1 MNLHLLR
8 VFLTVVEQQGFSR
21 AAEVLFV
28 SQSAVSKAVRELEHQ
43 LDLPLIER
51 SGGDAKAVRG
61 VRLTE
66 HGRAVFE
73 HARAIFAL
81 ERIAI
86 EDVRDR
92 VELRQ
97 GRLRIGAS
105 TTIAGYWLPQR
116 IGPFVRRHPG
126 LAFELMVGNTEEV
139 SRAVIDCAV
148 DLGFVEGRVEDPR
161 IESTLWRSEP
171 LRLIA
176 ASGSAL
182 GARRRPSL
190 QELARQTWL
199 LREPGSGTRQV
210 AESLFAAH
218 AIAPARVI
226 EIGSN
231 EAIAR
236 AVAAGAGIALLPET
250 VVADLATMR
259 RVRTI
264 GFGAEGDGIDAAE
277 QTLSRP
283 LYRLELLNRPRAPA
297 LQAFLEHER
306 ED

>member
-21 AAEVLFV
+21 AAEALFV

-51 SGGDAKAVRG
+51 TGADGKAVRG
-61 VRLTE
+61 GAQGIALTE

-105 TTIAGYWLPQR
+105 TTVAAYWLPQQL
-116 IGPFVRRHPG
+116 GPFVRRHPA
-126 LAFELMVGNTEEV
+126 LATELIVGNTEQI
-139 SRAVIDCAV
+139 SRAVVDCAV
-148 DLGFVEGRVEDPR
+148 DVGFVEGRVDDPR
-161 IESTLWRSEP
+161 IQASPWRSEP

-176 ASGSAL
+176 ATDNAL
-182 GARRRPSL
+182 GAKRRPSIA
-190 QELARQTWL
+190 ELSRQTWL
-199 LREPGSGTRQV
+199 LREYGSGTRQV
-210 AESLFAAH
+210 AQSLFAARG
-218 AIAPARVI
+218 IEPARVI

-236 AVAAGAGIALLPET
+236 AVVAGAGIALLPAT
-250 VVADLATMR
+250 VVADLITMQ
-259 RVRTI
+259 RVR
-264 GFGAEGDGIDAAE
+264 AVALSDDDG
-277 QTLSRP
+277 LSRP
-283 LYRLELLNRPRAPA
+283 LYRLELRNRPRAPA
-297 LQAFLEHER
+297 LQAFLD
-306 ED
+306 EDG

>member
-21 AAEVLFV
+21 AAETLFV

-51 SGGDAKAVRG
+51 TGSDGKAVRDG
-61 VRLTE
+61 TGGIALTD

-105 TTIAGYWLPQR
+105 TTVAAYWLPQQL
-116 IGPFVRRHPG
+116 GPFVRRHPA
-126 LAFELMVGNTEEV
+126 LTTELVVGNTEEI

-148 DLGFVEGRVEDPR
+148 DVGFVEGAVADAR
-161 IESTLWRSEP
+161 IAATVWRSEP

-176 ASGSAL
+176 SADNPL
-182 GARRRPSL
+182 GAKRRASIA
-190 QELARQTWL
+190 ELGRQTWL
-199 LREPGSGTRQV
+199 LREHGSGTRQV
-210 AESLFAAH
+210 AQSLFAARG
-218 AIAPARVI
+218 IAPARVI

-236 AVAAGAGIALLPET
+236 AVAAGAGIALLPST
-250 VVADLATMR
+250 VVADLILMQ
-259 RVRTI
+259 RVRAI
-264 GFGAEGDGIDAAE
+264 ALSDED
-277 QTLSRP
+277 TLTRP
-283 LYRLELLNRPRAPA
+283 LYRLELVNRPRSPA
-297 LQAFLEHER
+297 LQAFLDE